1 MPQAELVALRVKHD
15 PPALA
20 VLVDISAQGT
30 ATAVALYPS
39 RDRLDVVRLKIEVQL
54 ILWLS
59 IVGHSLEAEVRI
71 AGERRAV
78 NIVRW
83 IPEPIRH
90 ADVEQLAPELRQRLW
105 VVRVDDDRRHSSLS
119 HGRPY

>member
-1 MPQAELVALRVKHD
+1 MPQAELVALRVEHD
-15 PPALA
+15 PPVFA
-20 VLVDISAQGT
+20 VLIDISAQGT
-30 ATAVALYPS
+30 ATAVALDPS
-39 RDRLDVVRLKIEVQL
+39 RDRLDVVRLKIEVEL
-54 ILWLS
+54 ILWRS
-59 IVGHSLEAEVRI
+59 TASHSLEAEVRF

-105 VVRVDDDRRHSSLS
+105 VMRVDDDRRHSSLS
-119 HGRPY
+119 HDRP